1 MSIRLH
7 AVRDSSP
14 RTRGG
19 RVNSKFNTQ
28 KRKLYESTWDSPQ
41 AATQAA
47 AWGSPDGR
55 VKSAT
60 TRAADSAVRSTNTV
74 LTDRMTP
81 GKLTAGLK
89 DALADYGILCG
100 LRFCTHFGST
110 LHPRHAETKG
120 VHVSLL
126 RRVVQSR
133 EHRQENLRC
142 NFTDS
147 PNSSHQFSRWQT
159 G

>member
-19 RVNSKFNTQ
+19 RVNSKFNAQ
-28 KRKLYESTWDSPQ
+28 KRKLYESTWDSTQ
-41 AATQAA
+41 TAAQTAA
-47 AWGSPDGR
+47 CGSMDGT

-60 TRAADSAVRSTNTV
+60 AQAADSTGGSTITAFQ
-74 LTDRMTP
+74 DRMTP

-100 LRFCTHFGST
+100 LRFCTHFGYT
-110 LHPRHAETKG
+110 PHPRHAETKG

-133 EHRQENLRC
+133 ERRQDHLRC

>member
-19 RVNSKFNTQ
+19 RMNSKFDTQ
-28 KRKLYESTWDSPQ
+28 MRKLYESTWVSNQGAAQ
-41 AATQAA
+41 AE
-47 AWGSPDGR
+47 AWRSMGGT
-55 VKSAT
+55 VQSAT
-60 TRAADSAVRSTNTV
+60 ARAAESAGGSTTSV
-74 LTDRMTP
+74 LLDRMTP
-81 GKLTAGLK
+81 GMLTAGVK

-126 RRVVQSR
+126 RRAVQSR
-133 EHRQENLRC
+133 EHRQEYLRC

>member
-14 RTRGG
+14 RTCGG

-28 KRKLYESTWDSPQ
+28 KRKLYESIWDSPQ
-41 AATQAA
+41 AAAQPAG
-47 AWGSPDGR
+47 WGSTDGT

-60 TRAADSAVRSTNTV
+60 ARAADSAGSSTITV

-81 GKLTAGLK
+81 GMLTAGLK
-89 DALADYGILCG
+89 DALSDYGILCG
-100 LRFCTHFGST
+100 LRFCTYFGST
-110 LHPRHAETKG
+110 LHPQLTEIKG

-126 RRVVQSR
+126 RRAVQSR
-133 EHRQENLRC
+133 EHRQEYLRC